1 MALKKKGGIKPSKPS
16 PTPSR
21 KKANVKSSAKKSS
34 VAKKTSVAKTKKNI
48 AKPGIKKTGVSSKGR
63 EKAKANKRISY
74 KNEYV
79 KLLEQNNKLLKKE
92 VKTIQKKIEQVE
104 EEKPYKTAAQVRDEK
119 RAAAQRAN
127 QPLPNPEDY
136 YVPKP
141 KSITALEAWEI
152 LKEIKIQVRA
162 RDLMLEEL
170 LNASVNR

>member
-16 PTPSR
+16 PPLSR
-21 KKANVKSSAKKSS
+21 KKASVKSSAKKP
-34 VAKKTSVAKTKKNI
+34 SVAKTKKTI
-48 AKPGIKKTGVSSKGR
+48 AKPGVRKSGVSLKSK
-63 EKAKANKRISY
+63 EKAKAKKRISY

-119 RAAAQRAN
+119 RAAAQIAN
-127 QPLPNPEDY
+127 KPLPNPEDY
-136 YVPKP
+136 FVPKP
-141 KSITALEAWEI
+141 KSITATEAWEM